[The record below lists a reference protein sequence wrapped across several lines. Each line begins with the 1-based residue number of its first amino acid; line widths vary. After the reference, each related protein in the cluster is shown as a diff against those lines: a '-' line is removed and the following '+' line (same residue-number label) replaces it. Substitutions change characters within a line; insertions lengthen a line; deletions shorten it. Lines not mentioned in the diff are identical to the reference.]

1 MENKLTQRP
10 LRLLAGV
17 EATVLADLDDRVKTF
32 PSVRQAPQALYVFD
46 PTFNKPALTDAK
58 CGIADNGPYSQ
69 RGFTPSKPHLTLP
82 DALIAAIR
90 MDRTSP
96 LPLLMTSSAKTDVR
110 E

>member
-1 MENKLTQRP
+1 MENKPTQRP

-58 CGIADNGPYSQ
+58 RGIADNGPYSQ
-69 RGFTPSKPHLTLP
+69 RGFTPSKPHICVVCQRSRKGEVERFLQKLF
-82 DALIAAIR
+82 
-90 MDRTSP
+90 
-96 LPLLMTSSAKTDVR
+96 
-110 E
+110 